1 MNELTCHSSMLRGAS
16 FPIHNGRCQ
25 TDATTRRGMTMF
37 EEASE
42 NCRPNFSQNWQA
54 LQPRNQRTHALL
66 VALILKRYRTIHVW
80 TYYTT
85 IVCCSGCLPASRSS
99 LFVYGSAHDIVF
111 KQLTSHSTVHSTKN
125 GPKRRIWG
133 GGVLTH
139 TNGPC
144 LLPSYDALNL
154 TPTLHTILKFEAH
167 TRTWPSTPEEIN
179 LLNKIA
185 FDIKW
190 QNPENKKVRYLSI
203 VLRVLMLWNHIMLH
217 TKIVITWHKWF
228 Q

>member
-1 MNELTCHSSMLRGAS
+1 MCEPITQLSFAVRAVCQPAAARYLCMDRLT
-16 FPIHNGRCQ
+16 
-25 TDATTRRGMTMF
+25 
-37 EEASE
+37 
-42 NCRPNFSQNWQA
+42 
-54 LQPRNQRTHALL
+54 
-66 VALILKRYRTIHVW
+66 IL
-80 TYYTT
+80 
-85 IVCCSGCLPASRSS
+85 SLNSS
-99 LFVYGSAHDIVF
+99 LPIPRYI
-111 KQLTSHSTVHSTKN
+111 L
-125 GPKRRIWG
+125 PKMVPNVEFEG